1 MTTRPSGDEPVRGA
15 TVIASLS
22 NGHPW
27 TRSLRHKVPDVS
39 LPFWVLTILS
49 AIVGATVADLLSAG
63 LGLSLGL
70 GMSATTA
77 IMGLV
82 AATSL
87 LWQLSTGHYL
97 SGSYWLA
104 VVSVSVLGT
113 LVSDDLVDNLGL
125 ARWAATGVFCATLLA
140 AFLGWYCTE
149 HTVSMHAV
157 RTRRGEVWHWL
168 VVVSAFSL
176 GASVGDLVSGT
187 LTWGYAVAGLA
198 FGAVL
203 AMIACAH
210 HWMRLNAVASFWAA
224 YVVTR
229 SVGSSVGDFLTATPG
244 NGGLGLGTN
253 ATSAVFLLAI
263 LVTFGFSSQKARR
276 AGRKQSGAGQ
286 VSGPTVTP

>member
-15 TVIASLS
+15 TVIVSLS

-27 TRSLRHKVPDVS
+27 TRSLQHKVPDVS

-49 AIVGATVADLLSAG
+49 AIVGATVADLLSAS

-77 IMGLV
+77 IMGLI

-113 LVSDDLVDNLGL
+113 LISDDLVDNLGL
-125 ARWAATGVFCATLLA
+125 GRWVATGVFCASLFA
-140 AFLGWYCTE
+140 AFVGWYCTE

-157 RTRRGEVWHWL
+157 RTRRGE
-168 VVVSAFSL
+168 A
-176 GASVGDLVSGT
+176 
-187 LTWGYAVAGLA
+187 LA
-198 FGAVL
+198 L
-203 AMIACAH
+203 A
-210 HWMRLNAVASFWAA
+210 R
-224 YVVTR
+224 R
-229 SVGSSVGDFLTATPG
+229 G
-244 NGGLGLGTN
+244 GGL
-253 ATSAVFLLAI
+253 LAGGVGGRPR
-263 LVTFGFSSQKARR
+263 LEDTDVGVCGRR
-276 AGRKQSGAGQ
+276 ARLRG
-286 VSGPTVTP
+286 GPGDHRRVRITGCG